1 MIKEIVSSL
10 NLPRNEI
17 LFMHV
22 TLKGIPGDLN
32 YEDMSRAILEEIV
45 SQYAPKTVL
54 IPTYTYSYAKTGI
67 YDRVKTPS
75 EVGRFGEE
83 IRKMFGP
90 EYRTMN
96 PIFSFIDTNKRY
108 LEYPKLSNHSAF
120 EKYSHYDYLSKE
132 GFVVVNINMRRL
144 YGAHLHY
151 IERHN
156 NVDYRFHKYFPGK
169 LIDEKGN
176 LEEIVYD
183 YHVRKLD
190 IDTIWK
196 ADKIEKL
203 MLDKNALTVNTKT
216 NVKVCWYSS
225 KKFERIIS
233 DEIKKDKR
241 FVINE

>member
-10 NLPRNEI
+10 NLTMNEN

-22 TLKGIPGDLN
+22 KLKGISGELD
-32 YEDMSRAILEEIV
+32 YTEMSKGLLEEIV

-67 YDRVKTPS
+67 YDRVNTPS
-75 EVGRFGEE
+75 EVGRFSEE
-83 IRKMFGP
+83 IRRMFDA

-96 PIFSFIDTNKRY
+96 PIFSFIDVNKRY
-108 LEYPKLSNHSAF
+108 LEYPELSNQSAF
-120 EKYSHYDYLSKE
+120 EEYSHFDYLSKE
-132 GFVVVNINMRRL
+132 GFVIVNINMPRL

-169 LIDEKGN
+169 LIDENGN
-176 LEEIVYD
+176 EEEIVFD
-183 YHVRKLD
+183 YHVRRSD

-196 ADKIEKL
+196 ANKIEKY
-203 MLDKNALTVNTKT
+203 MLSKNALTVNTKA
-216 NVKVCWYSS
+216 NIKVSWYHS
-225 KKFERIIS
+225 KVFERIIS
-233 DEIKKDKR
+233 DELRKDQR
-241 FVINE
+241 FLINE